1 LSNKIEYKLHKR
13 NISVVYKE
21 IIMKFCDIC
30 DNMYYVSIN
39 EKNQNELSYY
49 CRNCGNVDDNV
60 TGENT
65 CVLNTQIKK
74 GEQKYNHIINEY
86 TKYDPTLPRLYNM
99 ECPNA
104 TCKTHSDKTVKSDI
118 LYIRYD
124 EENMKYLYM
133 CSICDIVWKTD
144 ETN

>member
-1 LSNKIEYKLHKR
+1 
-13 NISVVYKE
+13 
-21 IIMKFCDIC
+21 MKFCDIC